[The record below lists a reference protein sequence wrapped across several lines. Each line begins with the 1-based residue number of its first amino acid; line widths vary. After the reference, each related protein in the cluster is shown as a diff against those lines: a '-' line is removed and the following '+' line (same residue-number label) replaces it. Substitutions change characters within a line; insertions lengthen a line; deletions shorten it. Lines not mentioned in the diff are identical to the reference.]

1 MYSHMLDLFLIHDI
15 DLRDFGTDFTKCVV
29 YLRQY
34 NEPGRAWRLDATPG
48 HQEEE
53 EIYGLLRHGEETA
66 FTSTEREH
74 IGLKDYI
81 LQ

>member
-1 MYSHMLDLFLIHDI
+1 MCWCI
-15 DLRDFGTDFTKCVV
+15 FGNIYET
-29 YLRQY
+29 
-34 NEPGRAWRLDATPG
+34 GRAWRLATPSR
-48 HQEEE
+48 QEEE
-53 EIYGLLRHGEETA
+53 AVYGLLWHGEETA